1 MRMGDIS
8 EAMMILSDKI
18 GIGVD
23 TLYQLNLQVQTI
35 KAVSNAIT
43 IISILVMITI
53 SAIIICRWD
62 SRNPYS
68 IFDESEGKV
77 FLFCIIAVCIIVG
90 CFLLQLCIEETALRI
105 FAPQYMAMKD
115 TISMIGTVI

>member
-1 MRMGDIS
+1 MSDIS

-35 KAVSNAIT
+35 KAVSNIIT
-43 IISILVMITI
+43 ILSILAILTI
-53 SAIIICRWD
+53 SAAIIYRWD
-62 SRNPYS
+62 NSNLYA
-68 IFDESEGKV
+68 FDGPEGKV
-77 FLFCIIAVCIIVG
+77 FLFCIIAVCIIIG

-115 TISMIGTVI
+115 TVCMIGKVV